1 MTQTSDRPITLQ
13 ATQIKAAA
21 QLLGNAFQND
31 PLMVYL
37 TPNADKRSRLLPSL
51 FGVVARY
58 CLRYGTIYTTPDLD
72 GVACCLPPGQTIPTI
87 GRMLRS
93 SLRGAP
99 VQLGLSGLLRF
110 LHASKYM
117 DETHEQVAAS
127 AHWYLW
133 VLGVDPQ
140 RQGHGFGGKL
150 VQTVLQQAR
159 AQNLPCYLETE
170 NPRNVPF
177 YQQHGFRLMREIS
190 IPGSEV
196 HVSAL
201 LWESE
206 RA

>member
-13 ATQIKAAA
+13 ASQLKAAS
-21 QLLGNAFQND
+21 QLLGKAFQND

-37 TPNADKRSRLLPSL
+37 TPDASRRRRLLPAL

-72 GVACCLPPGQTIPTI
+72 GVACCLPPGQTMPTI

-99 VQLGLSGLLRF
+99 VQLGLSGLVRF

-117 DETHEQVAAS
+117 DEAHEQTMAG

-140 RQGHGFGGKL
+140 QQGHGFGGKL
-150 VQTVLQQAR
+150 VQMLLQQAR
-159 AQNLPCYLETE
+159 EQNLPCYLETE

-177 YQQHGFRLMREIS
+177 YQQHGFRLKSETVV
-190 IPGSEV
+190 PNSEV
-196 HVSAL
+196 HVYAF
-201 LWESE
+201 LWEPE
-206 RA
+206 QA